1 MARVG
6 GRSAWIA
13 WPAGLLCAGVVAALF
28 VLAAPGLPGAVT
40 FVGDTLR
47 AGSTTPPWT
56 DAPRVPGP
64 ATTCR
69 DLYTQPMWSQ
79 LVWSP
84 EALLTQRHTGPR
96 STPEAVAAAAPT
108 PVITCHWRGGS
119 GRWLETSVTTVSDA
133 GARAVSAVLSGQG
146 FVCDADGATE
156 HCERTSGDVVEVHDL
171 RGDRW
176 VSSTFSG
183 WMPDGYAAV
192 VASRAFGE

>member
-13 WPAGLLCAGVVAALF
+13 WPAGALCAAVVATLF

-47 AGSTTPPWT
+47 TGSTTPPYA

-64 ATTCR
+64 AGTCR
-69 DLYTQPMWSQ
+69 DLYTQPMWSA

-84 EALLTQRHTGPR
+84 EALLTQRHTTAL

-108 PVITCHWRGGS
+108 PVITCHWRGEG
-119 GRWLETSVTTVSDA
+119 GRWLETSVATVA
-133 GARAVSAVLSGQG
+133 PEGAAAVQSTLTAQSFTCTPVEST
-146 FVCDADGATE
+146 V
-156 HCERTSGDVVEVHDL
+156 HCERRTDGVTEIHDL

-183 WMPDGYAAV
+183 WMPDGYAEI

>member
-13 WPAGLLCAGVVAALF
+13 WPVGVLCAAVVATLL

-69 DLYTQPMWSQ
+69 DLYTQPMWSE

-84 EALLTQRHTGPR
+84 EALLTQRHTGPL

-108 PVITCHWRGGS
+108 PVITCHWRGEG
-119 GRWLETSVTTVSDA
+119 GRWLESSVATVSAD
-133 GARAVSAVLSGQG
+133 GATAVEATLSGQG
-146 FVCDADGATE
+146 FTCATDADTV
-156 HCERTSGDVVEVHDL
+156 HCERTADGVTEVHDL

-183 WMPDGYAAV
+183 WMPDGYTAV

>member
-13 WPAGLLCAGVVAALF
+13 WPAGVVCAAVVAALL
-28 VLAAPGLPGAVT
+28 VLAAPGVPGAVT

-47 AGSTTPPWT
+47 TGSTTPPYT

-64 ATTCR
+64 AETCR
-69 DLYTQPMWSQ
+69 DLYTQPMWSA

-84 EALLTQRHTGPR
+84 EALLTQRHTGSL
-96 STPEAVAAAAPT
+96 STPEAVAVAGAT
-108 PVITCHWRGGS
+108 PVITCHWRGES
-119 GRWLETSVTTVSDA
+119 GRWLETSVATLSA
-133 GARAVSAVLSGQG
+133 EGAAAVTATLAGQG
-146 FVCDADGATE
+146 FACATAGDVQ
-156 HCERTSGDVVEVHDL
+156 HCERTAAGVTEVHDL

>member
-13 WPAGLLCAGVVAALF
+13 WPVGVLCAAVVAALL

-69 DLYTQPMWSQ
+69 DLYTQRMWSE

-84 EALLTQRHTGPR
+84 EALLTQRHTGPL

-108 PVITCHWRGGS
+108 PVITCHWRGEG
-119 GRWLETSVTTVSDA
+119 GRWLESSVATVSAD
-133 GARAVSAVLSGQG
+133 GAAAVETTLSGQG
-146 FVCDADGATE
+146 FACATDADTV
-156 HCERTSGDVVEVHDL
+156 HCERTADGVTEVHEL

-183 WMPDGYAAV
+183 WMPDGYTAV
-192 VASRAFGE
+192 VASRAFGD

>member
-13 WPAGLLCAGVVAALF
+13 WPVGVLCAAVVAALL
-28 VLAAPGLPGAVT
+28 VLAAPGLPGAAT

-69 DLYTQPMWSQ
+69 DLYTQPMWSE

-84 EALLTQRHTGPR
+84 EALLTQRYTGPL

-108 PVITCHWRGGS
+108 PVITCHWRGEG
-119 GRWLETSVTTVSDA
+119 GRWLESSVA
-133 GARAVSAVLSGQG
+133 AVSADGAAAVAATLTGQG
-146 FVCDADGATE
+146 FACATDADTV
-156 HCERTSGDVVEVHDL
+156 HCERTADGVTEVHDL

-183 WMPDGYAAV
+183 WMPDGYTAV

>member
-13 WPAGLLCAGVVAALF
+13 WPAGVLCAAVVATLF

-47 AGSTTPPWT
+47 TGSTTPPYT

-64 ATTCR
+64 AGTCR
-69 DLYTQPMWSQ
+69 DLYTQPMWSA

-84 EALLTQRHTGPR
+84 EALLTQRRTTAL

-108 PVITCHWRGGS
+108 PVITCHWRGEG
-119 GRWLETSVTTVSDA
+119 GRWLETSVA
-133 GARAVSAVLSGQG
+133 AVSPEGAAAVQSTLTAQS
-146 FVCDADGATE
+146 FTCTAAEATV
-156 HCERTSGDVVEVHDL
+156 HCERQADGVTEIHDL

>member
-1 MARVG
+1 MARVA
-6 GRSAWIA
+6 GRSVWIA
-13 WPAGLLCAGVVAALF
+13 WPVGVLCAAVVAALA

-40 FVGDTLR
+40 FVGETLR

-69 DLYTQPMWSQ
+69 DLYTQPMWSE

-84 EALLTQRHTGPR
+84 EALLTQRHTGPL

-108 PVITCHWRGGS
+108 PVITCHWRGQS
-119 GRWLETSVTTVSDA
+119 GRWLETSVATVSAA
-133 GARAVSAVLSGQG
+133 GAAAVSTTLSGEG
-146 FVCDADGATE
+146 FACEPDGDGV
-156 HCERTSGDVVEVHDL
+156 HCERTVGDVTEVHDL

-183 WMPDGYAAV
+183 WMPDGYAVV

>member
-1 MARVG
+1 MARVA

-13 WPAGLLCAGVVAALF
+13 WPVGLLCVAVVVVLG

-47 AGSTTPPWT
+47 QGSTTRPWT

-69 DLYTQPMWSQ
+69 DLYTQPMWSAM
-79 LVWSP
+79 VWSP
-84 EALLTQRHTGPR
+84 EALLTQRHTAPL
-96 STPEAVAAAAPT
+96 STPEAVAAAGPT
-108 PVITCHWRGGS
+108 PVITCHWRGEA
-119 GRWLETSVTTVSDA
+119 GRWLETSVAIVSPE
-133 GARAVSAVLSGQG
+133 GAAAVSATLTAQG
-146 FVCDADGATE
+146 FACAAAEGTE
-156 HCERTSGDVVEVHDL
+156 RCERTAGDVTEVHEL

-176 VSSTFSG
+176 VSSTFAG
-183 WMPDGYAAV
+183 WMPDGYDAV